1 MFEMDYLELKSW
13 YDGHVF
19 PECGVIYSPY
29 SVMRA
34 LENHKCRSYWAKTS
48 TAEPL
53 MKYINMDFDG
63 LLEIITRLISG
74 ESIEADVDTFEND
87 FESFKSRDDVLTLL
101 IHLGYLTFDETE
113 KTVRIP
119 NEEIRQEFQDS
130 IHEASHEATFRRLE

>member
-1 MFEMDYLELKSW
+1 
-13 YDGHVF
+13 
-19 PECGVIYSPY
+19 
-29 SVMRA
+29 
-34 LENHKCRSYWAKTS
+34 
-48 TAEPL
+48 